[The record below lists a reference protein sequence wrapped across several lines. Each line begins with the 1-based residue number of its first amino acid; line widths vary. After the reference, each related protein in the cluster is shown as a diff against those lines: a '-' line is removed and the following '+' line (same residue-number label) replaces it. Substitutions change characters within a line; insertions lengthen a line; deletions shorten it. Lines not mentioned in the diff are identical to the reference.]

1 MLDLTALPVFA
12 SGLGLVLFDTAY
24 FVWIASELFGAV
36 LIPRLRRRGATRV
49 ERDRG
54 SGPLIIFTV
63 FVSIILAFSFGY
75 TGIGELPDWAFYLG
89 IFLMFLGI
97 LVRQWAIAVLGR
109 FFSLTVRVAEDHRVV
124 EKGPYRVVRHPSY
137 TGVLITFIGLGLAV
151 QSWGALLVLLGV
163 FSLSFGYRM
172 RVEENALLSEL
183 GEDYASYMKRT
194 KRLIPY
200 LI

>member
-1 MLDLTALPVFA
+1 VVALPVFA

-24 FVWIASELFGAV
+24 FVWIASELFGALLV
-36 LIPRLRRRGATRV
+36 PRLRWRGATRV

-75 TGIGELPDWAFYLG
+75 AGIGELPDWAFYLG

-137 TGVLITFIGLGLAV
+137 TGVLIMFIGLGLAV